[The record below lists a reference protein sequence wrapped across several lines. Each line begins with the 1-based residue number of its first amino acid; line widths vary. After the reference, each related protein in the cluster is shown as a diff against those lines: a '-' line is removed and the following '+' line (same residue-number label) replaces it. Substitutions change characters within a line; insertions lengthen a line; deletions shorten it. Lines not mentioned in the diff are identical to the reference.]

1 MAHVGGWSMVGTVG
15 ALTIGAGL
23 VGGCTPTREV
33 YRGDSR
39 EVVDLSYR
47 FSDDDA
53 REVAETMIDDALRS
67 GWIEG
72 WREEHSG
79 KRPVVIVGTVRNDTS
94 DYIDSLLFT
103 KQFERALVN
112 SGRVRV
118 VAMRTERGEV
128 RDERAEIAEWSRPE
142 TVKKMAYELGADM
155 MLIGRI
161 GENVQISRAGNVRV
175 QYYQVNLELVDIE
188 SNEKVW
194 IGERQIEKRQI
205 DRH

>member
-1 MAHVGGWSMVGTVG
+1 MSRTAVRNVT
-15 ALTIGAGL
+15 GL
-23 VGGCTPTREV
+23 VGAVALAGASLWGCTPTREV
-33 YRGDSR
+33 HRGDPR
-39 EVVDLSYR
+39 QAVDLSYR

-128 RDERAEIAEWSRPE
+128 RDERADIAEWSRPE
-142 TVKKMAYELGADM
+142 TVKKMAYELGADLM
-155 MLIGRI
+155 MIGRV

-175 QYYQVNLELVDIE
+175 QYFQVNLELIDIE

-194 IGERQIEKRQI
+194 IGERQIEKVQV

>member
-1 MAHVGGWSMVGTVG
+1 MDRAVLRGMVRAIGVVSLVG
-15 ALTIGAGL
+15 AGSW
-23 VGGCTPTREV
+23 GCTPTREV
-33 YRGDSR
+33 HRGDPR
-39 EVVDLSYR
+39 QAVDLSYR

-53 REVAETMIDDALRS
+53 REVAETMIDDALRA

-94 DYIDSLLFT
+94 DYIDTLLFT

-128 RDERAEIAEWSRPE
+128 RDERAESAEWSRPE
-142 TVKKMAYELGADM
+142 TVKRMAYELGADM
-155 MLIGRI
+155 MLIGRV
-161 GENVQISRAGNVRV
+161 GENVQVSRAGNVRV
-175 QYYQVNLELVDIE
+175 QYFQVNLELVDIE

-194 IGERQIEKRQI
+194 IGERQIEKVQI